1 LDLIDLFKNHKKSNQ
16 YIEKEKIAN
25 MNIEGK
31 IIICD
36 SIDESGIKSLRNA
49 GLVVDYLPE
58 ISPSELI
65 SSVNDYDVIVVRSRT
80 KVTRE
85 VIQKASKAKIIA
97 RVGVG
102 LDNIDTEEAEKQKIE
117 VINAGEASITA
128 VSELVIGLMLSLS
141 RNIPFANNE
150 TKKGNWIKKNLMGTE
165 LKGKYLGIIGLG
177 KIGRN
182 VARLARG
189 LRMNLI
195 GYDIVPIDKGFV
207 QEVSLITTDLKML
220 LQSSDFITCHVPFT
234 EQTKHL
240 INKETISNIKNSA
253 FIINTSRGEIIE
265 ENSLINALK
274 EKKIAGAA
282 LDVFEVEPPK
292 NKELLD
298 LPNLI
303 CTPHIGAQTKEGQEL
318 ASTVVAEKIIQK
330 LISIKEEAKQ

>member
-1 LDLIDLFKNHKKSNQ
+1 M
-16 YIEKEKIAN
+16 EKEKIAN
-25 MNIEGK
+25 MNIKGK

-49 GLVVDYLPE
+49 GLEVDYIPE
-58 ISPSELI
+58 ISINELI
-65 SSVNDYDVIVVRSRT
+65 SKVSEYDVIVVRSRT
-80 KVTRE
+80 KITKE
-85 VIQKASKAKIIA
+85 VIQNAKKTKIIA

-102 LDNIDTEEAEKQKIE
+102 LDNIDTKAAEKHNIE

-128 VSELVIGLMLSLS
+128 VSELVVGLMLSLS
-141 RNIPFANNE
+141 RNIPIANYE
-150 TKKGNWIKKNLMGTE
+150 TKKGNWIKKNLIGTE

-195 GYDIVPIDKGFV
+195 GYDIVPIDKNFV
-207 QEVSLITTDLKML
+207 QEVSLITADLKTL
-220 LQSSDFITCHVPFT
+220 LESSDYITCHVPLT
-234 EQTKHL
+234 EQTKYL
-240 INKETISNIKNSA
+240 INKETISNIKNTA

-265 ENSLINALK
+265 ENSLIEALRN
-274 EKKIAGAA
+274 KKIAGAA
-282 LDVFEVEPPK
+282 LDVFEVEPPN

-318 ASTVVAEKIIQK
+318 ASTVIAEKIIQK
-330 LISIKEEAKQ
+330 LLTMQEEAKQ

>member
-1 LDLIDLFKNHKKSNQ
+1 
-16 YIEKEKIAN
+16 
-25 MNIEGK
+25 MNVKGK

-58 ISPSELI
+58 ISINELI
-65 SSVNDYDVIVVRSRT
+65 SKVSEYDVIVVRSRT
-80 KVTRE
+80 KITQE
-85 VIQKASKAKIIA
+85 VIQNAKKTKIIA

-102 LDNIDTEEAEKQKIE
+102 LDNIDTKAAEKHNIE

-128 VSELVIGLMLSLS
+128 VSELVVGLMLSLS
-141 RNIPFANNE
+141 RNIPIANYE

-195 GYDIVPIDKGFV
+195 GYDIVPIDKNFV
-207 QEVSLITTDLKML
+207 QEVSLITADLKTL
-220 LQSSDFITCHVPFT
+220 LESSDYITCHVPLT
-234 EQTKHL
+234 EQTKYL
-240 INKETISNIKNSA
+240 INKETISNIKNTT

-265 ENSLINALK
+265 ENSLIEALRN
-274 EKKIAGAA
+274 KKIAGAA
-282 LDVFEVEPPK
+282 LDVFEVEPPN

-318 ASTVVAEKIIQK
+318 ASTVIAEKIIHK
-330 LISIKEEAKQ
+330 LLTIEEQSKQ

>member
-1 LDLIDLFKNHKKSNQ
+1 
-16 YIEKEKIAN
+16 
-25 MNIEGK
+25 MNIKGK

-36 SIDESGIKSLRNA
+36 SIDESGIKSLKNA

-80 KVTRE
+80 KVTKE

-102 LDNIDTEEAEKQKIE
+102 LDNIDTEEAERHKIE

-141 RNIPFANNE
+141 RNLPFANYE
-150 TKKGNWIKKNLMGTE
+150 TKKGNWIKKNLIGTE

-207 QEVSLITTDLKML
+207 QEVSLITADLKML

-240 INKETISNIKNSA
+240 INKETISNIKSSA

-274 EKKIAGAA
+274 DKKIAGAA
-282 LDVFEVEPPK
+282 LDVFEVEPPT
-292 NKELLD
+292 NKELLE

-330 LISIKEEAKQ
+330 LISIEEEAKQ